1 MAAKHIIIIH
11 GRATKPSGSKKQEL
25 VMKSLLHGLGRVD
38 QKAFAALKKGKVKCS
53 MVYYGD
59 INNRLMIAAGGKT
72 KKELTGKNDPEY
84 GSAPCEEPGSY
95 DADLDRLLA
104 RSTDAFSKKDY
115 QKLLSD
121 YKDWRWLNEAATV
134 TSAVASLF
142 GLNDEIVAK
151 ATPDMGAY
159 LQSRK
164 VGSEVRERLAAPLK
178 PALLQGDD
186 ICLVS
191 HSMGCI
197 VSYDVLWK
205 YSQMSEYRDIQN
217 TGNRVSLWLTLG
229 CPLGEPGVKKRL
241 YDADEPEDGRYPR
254 NIIENWVNVAAY
266 DDFVSH
272 DAKIVDDFG
281 EMRARGWLRS
291 LKDQRIY
298 NFWTGSDGT
307 NPHKFYGYLDHPE
320 VARQIAAWIS
330 S

>member
-1 MAAKHIIIIH
+1 MATKHIIIIH
-11 GRATKPSGSKKQEL
+11 GRASKPSGSKKQEL
-25 VMKSLLHGLGRVD
+25 IMKSFLHGLGRVD
-38 QKAFAALKKGKVKCS
+38 EKAANAVKKGKVKCS
-53 MVYYGD
+53 VVYYGD
-59 INNRLMIAAGGKT
+59 INNQLLIAAGAKT
-72 KKELTGKNDPEY
+72 KKEFPGKNDPEY
-84 GSAPCEEPGSY
+84 GNAPCEAPDSY

-104 RSTDAFSKKDY
+104 RSTDAFGKKDY
-115 QKLLSD
+115 QKLLAD
-121 YKDWRWLNEAATV
+121 HKDRRWLNEAASV

-164 VGSEVRERLAAPLK
+164 VGSEVRERLAVPLK
-178 PALLQGDD
+178 PALLEGED

-205 YSQMSEYRDIQN
+205 YSQMSEYRDVQN
-217 TGNRVSLWLTLG
+217 SGNRVSLWLTLG

-241 YDADEPEDGRYPR
+241 YDANEPTDGIYPR
-254 NIIENWVNVAAY
+254 NIIQNWVNVAAY

-272 DAKIVDDFG
+272 DSKIVDDFG
-281 EMRARGWLRS
+281 EMRSRGWLRS
-291 LKDQRIY
+291 IKDQRIY
-298 NFWTGSDGT
+298 NFWTGADGT
-307 NPHKFYGYLDHPE
+307 NPHKFYGYLDHPD
-320 VARQIAAWIS
+320 VATQISAWMS